1 MLNCLFTGHTTMS
14 TNKTLVVESPICAKY
29 TMKFWFVAGCAVLIG
44 AETQKVIDID
54 PRCKSCIMCKRKLQ
68 HETCYR
74 NHVGSSGSMEA
85 AGMVQMFNRSL
96 NSSLRYKT
104 YIGDRGLLWCSDRE
118 GGLHQPQSEG
128 NFVINS
134 ECNGRHKLTYLMC
147 STSIPW
153 CVYAHGDKI
162 AIKINVDN

>member
-1 MLNCLFTGHTTMS
+1 MRFC
-14 TNKTLVVESPICAKY
+14 
-29 TMKFWFVAGCAVLIG
+29 FVAGCAVLIG

-104 YIGDRGLLWCSDRE
+104 YIGDGDSSVETALKTEVCY
-118 GGLHQPQSEG
+118 GA
-128 NFVINS
+128 VIEKVN
-134 ECNGRHKLTYLMC
+134 CINHKVKVIL
-147 STSIPW
+147 S
-153 CVYAHGDKI
+153 
-162 AIKINVDN
+162 